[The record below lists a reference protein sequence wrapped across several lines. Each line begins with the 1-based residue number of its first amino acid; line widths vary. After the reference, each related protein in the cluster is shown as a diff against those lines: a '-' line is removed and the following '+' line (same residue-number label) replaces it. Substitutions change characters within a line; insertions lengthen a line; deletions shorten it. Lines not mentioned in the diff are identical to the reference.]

1 MPIRVKGKKSKKCAL
16 DALGLAKIFND
27 KITTDKKHGM
37 ISGLREEI
45 HFHMVKMVIT
55 ILPDI
60 LMESIKNSQLPQ
72 GLQPQVNMGDQTF
85 F

>member
-1 MPIRVKGKKSKKCAL
+1 MNNLWSYCWLL
-16 DALGLAKIFND
+16 DAKISASD
-27 KITTDKKHGM
+27 KDLPV
-37 ISGLREEI
+37 SGLREEI
-45 HFHMVKMVIT
+45 HFYMVKMGIS

-72 GLQPQVNMGDQTF
+72 GPPTKVNMGYQTF

>member
-1 MPIRVKGKKSKKCAL
+1 
-16 DALGLAKIFND
+16 
-27 KITTDKKHGM
+27 M

-45 HFHMVKMVIT
+45 HFYMVKMGIS

-72 GLQPQVNMGDQTF
+72 GPPPQVNMGYQTF
-85 F
+85 FLATEIISYIAHFNSMTLTF

>member
-1 MPIRVKGKKSKKCAL
+1 MPSENL
-16 DALGLAKIFND
+16 LND
-27 KITTDKKHGM
+27 KITADKNHGM

-45 HFHMVKMVIT
+45 HFYMVKMGIS

-72 GLQPQVNMGDQTF
+72 GPPPQVNMGYQTF

>member
-1 MPIRVKGKKSKKCAL
+1 MNNLLSYC
-16 DALGLAKIFND
+16 GLFDVIIGTPD
-27 KITTDKKHGM
+27 KDLPV
-37 ISGLREEI
+37 SGLREEI
-45 HFHMVKMVIT
+45 HFYMVKMGIS

-72 GLQPQVNMGDQTF
+72 GPPPQVNIGYQIF

>member
-1 MPIRVKGKKSKKCAL
+1 MTKLQQK
-16 DALGLAKIFND
+16 
-27 KITTDKKHGM
+27 KKHGM

-45 HFHMVKMVIT
+45 HFHMVKMGIS

-72 GLQPQVNMGDQTF
+72 GPQPQVNMGYQTF

>member
-1 MPIRVKGKKSKKCAL
+1 
-16 DALGLAKIFND
+16 
-27 KITTDKKHGM
+27 M

-60 LMESIKNSQLPQ
+60 LMESIRNSQLPQ
-72 GLQPQVNMGDQTF
+72 GPQPQVNMEDQTF